1 MKSNPWLEID
11 ISDYINHMSSPEVGQ
26 YQLINES
33 FRTTL
38 QKHKPERIFV
48 PGCTI
53 GNGFEYIDWQNVK
66 KVTAL
71 DINPDF
77 LNRLQ
82 LRFPNEKKLEII
94 SIDFSSFI
102 CDERRYD
109 LIFSALFFEY
119 IDVQSTLIKFR
130 KMMSRDSVLFSIIQ
144 LPDINQS
151 KVSESKYKSLEK
163 LSPYISLTSPEE
175 FIGEIDRAGLKI
187 KLSSKRTLT
196 NGKTFLLTETI
207 LK

>member
-1 MKSNPWLEID
+1 MNNPWLEID
-11 ISDYINHMSSPEVGQ
+11 ISDYVNHMSCPEVGQ

-38 QKHKPERIFV
+38 QKHKPEKIFV

-82 LRFPNEKKLEII
+82 QRFPNEKKLEIL
-94 SIDFSSFI
+94 SMDFNLFV
-102 CDERRYD
+102 CDERKYD

-119 IDVQSTLIKFR
+119 IDAQSALNKFR
-130 KMMSRDSVLFSIIQ
+130 EMMNRSSVLFSITQ
-144 LPDINQS
+144 LPDVNQS
-151 KVSESKYKSLEK
+151 KVSESKYKSLVK